1 MCSVLKISWKDK
13 NFMANHNELG
23 KIGEEIAKKFL
34 EEKGHT
40 ILEMNWTWANTELDL
55 ISMEKDI
62 LIFTEV
68 KTRKNA
74 EFAYPESAVGKKKE
88 KQMFDA
94 AAEYMDRVSHESEI
108 RFDIIAITIEP
119 KIKIEQFPDAFF
131 PTW

>member
-1 MCSVLKISWKDK
+1 MYLYLKISWTDK

-34 EEKGHT
+34 EEKGHK
-40 ILEMNWTWANTELDL
+40 ILELNWTWANTELDL
-55 ISMEKDI
+55 ISMDNNI

-68 KTRKNA
+68 KTRRNA

-88 KQMFDA
+88 KLIYEA
-94 AAEYMDRVSHESEI
+94 AAEYMDRVAHESEI

-119 KIKIEQFPDAFF
+119 KIKIEHFPDAFF
-131 PTW
+131 PVW